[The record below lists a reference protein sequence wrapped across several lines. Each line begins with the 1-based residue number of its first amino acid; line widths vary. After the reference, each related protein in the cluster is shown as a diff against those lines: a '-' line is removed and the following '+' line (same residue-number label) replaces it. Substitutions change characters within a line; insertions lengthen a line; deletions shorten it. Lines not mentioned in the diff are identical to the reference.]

1 MSTLSL
7 LLASG
12 LSIIPMVIS
21 YHEHLQLEKEIIISI
36 GRAIIQLIAVGY
48 VLDVIFG
55 LEKPLYTVALIL
67 FMIFNAAWNTK
78 KRGEGLTHVTLISF
92 CALLCGTAVTLA
104 ILLLSGAIHFVP
116 AELIPVSGMVI
127 SNSMV
132 AIGLAYRNLL
142 TTFRDKQ
149 QEVEVKLALGAPPK
163 LAAHD
168 ILREV
173 IKLSVMPSLDSAKTL
188 GIVSLPGMMTG
199 LILAGTPP
207 LLAIKFQIMVTF
219 MILSAASIATLL
231 AGYLA
236 YQQFFN
242 QRHQLSLPK
251 GGRP

>member
-12 LSIIPMVIS
+12 LLIIPMVIS

-199 LILAGTPP
+199 LIQ
-207 LLAIKFQIMVTF
+207 FQIMVTF